1 MNRCGW
7 VNTDPLYIA
16 YHDKEWGTPL
26 HDEHR
31 LFEFLVLEGMQAGLS
46 WFTILKKREN
56 FRAAFDQF
64 DPQKVAHYDG
74 AKIASLMSDA
84 GIIRNALKL
93 NAAVAN
99 AQAFL
104 KVQDEFGSFDTYSW
118 QFVGGQPKSNQWKT
132 LADVPAKTPESEAMS
147 KDMKKRGFRFVGAT
161 VCYAFMQATGMV
173 NDHVVDCFRHSE
185 VSSCTNDINR

>member
-26 HDEHR
+26 HDENR

-56 FRAAFDQF
+56 FRAAFDHF
-64 DPQKVAHYDG
+64 APQKVAQYDD

-104 KVQDEFGSFDTYSW
+104 KVRDEFGSFDTYSW

-173 NDHVVDCFRHSE
+173 NDHTVDCFRHSE
-185 VSSCTNDINR
+185 VSSINDINR